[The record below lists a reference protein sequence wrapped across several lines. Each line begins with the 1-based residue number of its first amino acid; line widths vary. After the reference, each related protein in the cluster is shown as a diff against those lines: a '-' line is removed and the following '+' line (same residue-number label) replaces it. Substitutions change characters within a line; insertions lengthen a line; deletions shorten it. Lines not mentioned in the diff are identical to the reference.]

1 MGLSDWAIPLA
12 TPLEIALSQII
23 LAKMNM
29 KLGKKQN
36 LPENYLL
43 ENFGDVSLLQIGLS
57 NLAVFFAT
65 TLKVTFSMIL

>member
-57 NLAVFFAT
+57 NLAVFFGT

>member
-23 LAKMNM
+23 LAKMNV

-43 ENFGDVSLLQIGLS
+43 ENFGDVFLQIGLS
-57 NLAVFFAT
+57 NLAVSLAT

>member
-43 ENFGDVSLLQIGLS
+43 QNFGDVSLQIGLS
-57 NLAVFFAT
+57 NLAVSFAT